1 MKLLKLIPF
10 LIATFFFA
18 CHQKNTSE
26 VTNTSKTSETI
37 EQQEIKTLIRQVL
50 YWADTNRFD
59 LLPALEDEEEETYI
73 GFDLNQH
80 KKNLKQMEKTNF
92 FTAAFIENYNQIIET
107 LDKGLR
113 DDKNE
118 KWLVGDLPTFSFAN
132 GANPWCNCQD
142 NLDWN
147 TVDVKILSIDNQKA
161 DLEWFWNNANSSD
174 ESWSNFRYHFRAVK
188 ENNQW
193 KIDYMEGFD
202 LKEST
207 QFL

>member
-1 MKLLKLIPF
+1 M
-10 LIATFFFA
+10 
-18 CHQKNTSE
+18 
-26 VTNTSKTSETI
+26 
-37 EQQEIKTLIRQVL
+37 L
-50 YWADTNRFD
+50 YWADTI
-59 LLPALEDEEEETYI
+59 LPALEDEDEEAYI

-80 KKNLKQMEKTNF
+80 KKNLKQMEKTHF

-113 DDKNE
+113 DDKHE
-118 KWLVGDLPTFSFAN
+118 QWLVGDLPTFSFAN